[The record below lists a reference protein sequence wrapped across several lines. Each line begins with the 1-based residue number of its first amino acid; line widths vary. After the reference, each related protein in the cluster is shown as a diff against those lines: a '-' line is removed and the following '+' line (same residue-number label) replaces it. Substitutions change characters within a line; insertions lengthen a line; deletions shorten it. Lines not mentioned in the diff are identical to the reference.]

1 MNHTQKLCAV
11 GLCTAI
17 IAILAQIS
25 IPLPFGVPF
34 TLQTFAIILTA
45 IILGARNGAIAAT
58 VYVLLGA
65 IGLPIFHNFTAGF
78 QVLLGP
84 TGGFLFSF
92 PLLAYLVGLGRER
105 GSRGLQLLL
114 LSLGVICNHIFG
126 VLFFCIVTGGTL
138 LAALTACVLPF
149 LPTTIL
155 QAILAYLLGSKIY
168 KRMGV
173 SNLI

>member
-1 MNHTQKLCAV
+1 MYHTQKLCTI

-45 IILGARNGAIAAT
+45 TILGAKYGAVAAI
-58 VYVLLGA
+58 VYVLLGT

-92 PLLAYLVGLGRER
+92 PLLAYFAGLGHECNKRVLR
-105 GSRGLQLLL
+105 FLLL
-114 LSLGVICNHIFG
+114 ALGVICNHISG
-126 VLFFCIVTGGTL
+126 VLFFCLITDGTL
-138 LAALTACVLPF
+138 WTALTACVLPF

-155 QAILAYLLGSKIY
+155 QTILGSLLGSKICA
-168 KRMGV
+168 RMGV
-173 SNLI
+173 SNLL

>member
-1 MNHTQKLCAV
+1 MHHTQKLCAI

-25 IPLPFGVPF
+25 LPLPFGVPF

-45 IILGARNGAIAAT
+45 RILGSKHGATAAT

-92 PLLAYLVGLGRER
+92 PLLAYFAGLTRECSKR
-105 GSRGLQLLL
+105 ELRFLFLT
-114 LSLGVICNHIFG
+114 LGVTCNHIFG
-126 VLFFCIVTGGTL
+126 IFFFCLVTGGTL
-138 LAALTACVLPF
+138 WTALTACVLPF

-155 QAILAYLLGSKIY
+155 QAILGSLLGSKIY
-168 KRMGV
+168 VRMGA
-173 SNLI
+173 SNLL

>member
-1 MNHTQKLCAV
+1 MNHTQQLCTI

-17 IAILAQIS
+17 LAILAQIS

-34 TLQTFAIILTA
+34 TMQTFAIVLTS
-45 IILGARNGAIAAT
+45 IILGSKNGAIAAT

-65 IGLPIFHNFTAGF
+65 IGLPIFHNFTSGF

-92 PLLAYLVGLGRER
+92 PLLAYFVGLGRESKKR
-105 GSRGLQLLL
+105 GVQ
-114 LSLGVICNHIFG
+114 IFLILFG
-126 VLFFCIVTGGTL
+126 IAGNYAAGTLFFCMITKGTL
-138 LAALTACVLPF
+138 AAALSACVLPF

-155 QAILAYLLGSKIY
+155 QTIFAYLFGSKLY
-168 KRMGV
+168 KRMGAN
-173 SNLI
+173 SLI